1 MILAAL
7 VLAATADLAVLEAV
21 PGKTTLAYDET
32 FTIAARVRNF
42 GPDAAENVRVTLG
55 GNAFSFLMS
64 ATAPAGWT
72 CDPLPRYASALAC
85 TAPALAS
92 GAEARFTLTLT
103 APQPAANTYRAGA
116 SINSSATDTPRSN
129 NTLERDL
136 VLVSPARAAALR
148 ITPVPAANPVAQGS
162 EIRVRYDVH
171 NAGPDDARDV
181 LVLFESQ
188 HPFTVSGAGW
198 SCVNTA
204 CTRTELRAGATA
216 PIELHATA
224 PAVESQVD
232 FFARVRAEQIF
243 DSDRRD
249 NDSFLRL
256 GIGSTASWERLLIP
270 VSIESLPGAG
280 GARWTTEISALILAD
295 AQPEFAPHPC
305 EFSAIVCVVVP
316 PPLGRQIPGAFL
328 FSSRSPGGQYFYV
341 RPQDAARWRFN
352 ARIRDLA
359 RAEETAGA
367 EMPIVRDREFR
378 SDVIALLNV
387 PVAPQYRHTL
397 RIYDDLGRDRVSA
410 RIRIYAAD
418 ETEPRVDVVRELVRE
433 GSRTTTSALLAMRPA
448 YAQTE
453 LAQLGSLAGME
464 SLRVEVEPLDPGV
477 RLWAFIS
484 IVNNETHH
492 VTIVSP
498 Q

>member
-1 MILAAL
+1 MILPILAL
-7 VLAATADLAVLEAV
+7 VADLAVLEAV
-21 PGKTTLAYDET
+21 PGKTSLAYDET
-32 FTIAARVRNF
+32 FTLAARVQNL
-42 GPDAAENVRVTLG
+42 GPDAAENVRVNVG
-55 GNAFSFLMS
+55 GNAGSFLMS

-72 CDPLPRYASALAC
+72 CDPLPRYASALTC
-85 TAPALAS
+85 TAPALAA

-116 SINSSATDTPRSN
+116 SINSSSSDPSRAN
-129 NTLERDL
+129 NVLEVDL
-136 VLVSPARAAALR
+136 GLVQPARSAALR

-188 HPFTVSGAGW
+188 HPFTLSGAGW
-198 SCVNTA
+198 SCAGNT
-204 CTRTELRAGATA
+204 CTRAELRAGATA
-216 PIELHATA
+216 PIELRATA
-224 PAVESQVD
+224 PAIESRID
-232 FFARVRAEQIF
+232 FHARVRAEQIF

-249 NDSFLRL
+249 NDAFLRL
-256 GIGSTASWERLLIP
+256 GVGSTANWERLLVP
-270 VSIESLPGAG
+270 VSIETLPGAG
-280 GARWTTEISALILAD
+280 GARWTTELAALILAD
-295 AQPEFAPHPC
+295 EEPEFAPHPC
-305 EFSAIVCVVVP
+305 ELTTNPCAMVP
-316 PPLGRQIPGAFL
+316 PPLRRQISGAFL
-328 FSSRSPGGQYFYV
+328 FSTSAPGGQYFYI
-341 RPQDAARWRFN
+341 RPQDTAKWRFN

-359 RAEETAGA
+359 RAEQTAGA
-367 EMPIVRDREFR
+367 EMPIVRDSEFR

-397 RIYDDLGRDRVSA
+397 RIYDDLGRDRVGA
-410 RIRIYAAD
+410 RIRIYAGH
-418 ETEPRVDVVRELVRE
+418 ETEPRISVVRDLVRTTV
-433 GSRTTTSALLAMRPA
+433 RTTTSALLAMHPA

-453 LAQLGSLAGME
+453 LAQLGSIAGLE
-464 SLRVEVEPLDPGV
+464 SLRVEIEPLDPGV

-492 VTIVSP
+492 VTVVTP